1 MFILINNMQNN
12 NVEKNEE
19 IFDYPE
25 DYENIANLA
34 LLNFEKSNKIDLD
47 KLIQKNINVQFKNK
61 YDEINNMKN
70 ENLNNN
76 ANEIINLNDKNN
88 KDKEEGRE
96 KDKESNSWGED
107 DDNEDDEK
115 FNKYQ
120 VFEDENEERDIMEEK
135 NESKEKKNNET
146 IFSNIVNSSKINEK
160 ELNNNENLE
169 IHTKINGKLTIDE
182 IKNKLSK
189 INFSAPDWAINLS
202 NEEFI
207 KKAKEKL
214 NHKNQNFNK

>member
-47 KLIQKNINVQFKNK
+47 KLIQKNINVQFKNIN
-61 YDEINNMKN
+61 DEINNMMN

-76 ANEIINLNDKNN
+76 ENEIINLNDKNN

-135 NESKEKKNNET
+135 NENKENKNNET

-189 INFSAPDWAINLS
+189 INFSAPDWAMNLS